1 MSNPSTPNFS
11 GMGAMT
17 DTLDFVKN
25 LWSGMGVPGMS
36 AQGKGMGIPGMIMPS
51 LSVEEINKQIA
62 DLKAVESWLTLNM
75 NMLRST
81 IQALEVQSATIATLQ
96 SMSAS
101 FSAAAKSATNL
112 NPAGKAAS
120 AAPAAAKD
128 EPAATAQPAEPPK
141 SPEPPPSTATAST
154 KATDAAAPLGNPAM
168 WWNMLQDQ
176 FNQAVNAA
184 LASEKPVA
192 PVKAASSKV
201 SSEKPQTS
209 KSVKAAAAKKAST
222 PSAKKAPKTP
232 VK

>member
-1 MSNPSTPNFS
+1 MANSSMPNFS

-25 LWSGMGVPGMS
+25 LWGGMGVPGMN

-51 LSVEEINKQIA
+51 LSVEEINKQIS

-101 FSAAAKSATNL
+101 FSAAVKPSPTS
-112 NPAGKAAS
+112 NPPS
-120 AAPAAAKD
+120 AAPTAAKD
-128 EPAATAQPAEPPK
+128 AAKPAAPAAEPPK
-141 SPEPPPSTATAST
+141 SATEAAGST
-154 KATDAAAPLGNPAM
+154 KTVDADAPLGNPAM

-176 FNQAVNAA
+176 FNQAVNTA
-184 LASEKPVA
+184 LASEKTA
-192 PVKAASSKV
+192 ATVKPASSKV
-201 SSEKPQTS
+201 TSEKPQTS
-209 KSVKAAAAKKAST
+209 KPVKAAAAAAPKKT
-222 PSAKKAPKTP
+222 PTSRAKKAPKTP